1 MKLTAFFAALG
12 SGAITIACAVASA
25 ATADPSPQD
34 LPAAMTRYTGSEYDG
49 VWSGQGK
56 LEQGNCTD
64 SASIKFTVK
73 GGRIMTKGFTEGA
86 SFGNGRGSSKVFGV
100 ILQDKSIDLTLLAQT
115 SRGRDSQ
122 ARGELTGPNEMRI
135 HDPGGCTYTYTLTKG

>member
-1 MKLTAFFAALG
+1 MKLTAFSTAMG
-12 SGAITIACAVASA
+12 SRAIIIACAVASA
-25 ATADPSPQD
+25 ATVDPSPQE
-34 LPAAMTRYTGSEYDG
+34 LPAALTRYTGPDYDG
-49 VWSGQGK
+49 VWSGHGK
-56 LEQGNCTD
+56 LEEGNCTD

-73 GGRIMTKGFTEGA
+73 GGRILTSGFTQGA

-115 SRGRDSQ
+115 PRGRDSQ
-122 ARGELTGPNEMRI
+122 AHGELTGPNEMRI